1 MNRDDA
7 LMELYSRLSARSA
20 PKPGSFSAL
29 SPAERREYF
38 TVARRRNRAKER
50 AKAAAGAPAP
60 TTANVRTALAD
71 AALMM
76 LAIDAPGAD
85 LVREVLAG
93 VFAQRAGVPLAVE
106 RKARTGRL
114 RPKLAKLPENRQ

>member
-7 LMELYSRLSARSA
+7 LMELYGRLAARSA
-20 PKPGSFSAL
+20 PKAGSFSAL

-38 TVARRRNRAKER
+38 AVARRRNRAKER
-50 AKAAAGAPAP
+50 AKLAVGAPAP
-60 TTANVRTALAD
+60 TVANIRTALAD

-76 LAIDAPGAD
+76 LAVDAPGAE

-93 VFAQRAGVPLAVE
+93 VFEKRAGVPLAVE

-114 RPKLAKLPENRQ
+114 RPKLARIEERP